1 MKRPLTGLVVAYAA
15 GIWIGSLAGWPAMIL
30 LAVAATLLAAFL
42 FLQRTRWGLAT
53 LLAAVVVAGTGA
65 YREAVTISS
74 PYDITHL
81 LEQRDQ
87 NVQMQGVIVSDTGY
101 RAVPLNE
108 DDAERQR
115 FELELTGLEH
125 FGQWQPAVGR
135 ILVFVSET
143 RDAEPLRYG
152 DRIAFSAILRVPSP
166 MRNPG
171 AFDWRTW
178 LERKGIHFTA
188 TIRKTDLVHVEA
200 HDQGNP
206 MIALSLR
213 LSEYLEH
220 ALRLGLESE
229 PKLAGALAGMV
240 LGKRSEIP
248 TETYADFQ
256 RTGVFHVFAINGL
269 HVGLVTAVVLIVLR
283 LVRIPRRWCA
293 VAAVP
298 LLILYVF
305 ATGAHPGAVRALV
318 MACVWLIGWMLVRP
332 ADSLNSLAAA
342 ALVILVCAPT
352 QLLDGGFILSF
363 TVVLAIVTLTPRI
376 EALLLSRIAPD
387 PFLPRQFVPDWRM
400 KAAAGLHRIVQL
412 LSCSIA
418 AWLGLLPL
426 MAIYFHLFTPI
437 SIVANILVIPLLGC
451 ILALG
456 LLTALAHVASAW
468 LTVTLNNAT
477 GFLLSIMVHGVEW
490 LGHVPFGHRF
500 VQAPPLWLVWAY
512 YGLGILLLSK
522 WISAPRR
529 GLAAVLAVPSYGQSA
544 AIDSLFPANPTG
556 FVTDKAGIFSVQQ
569 QSELTTLATHLR
581 QTTNV
586 ELAIVTLPTL
596 NDRAPVDVATE
607 IGRRWGVGMKAAVG
621 SENRNNGLVLL
632 IMPRHGDTKGKCFL
646 TTGNGMEGR
655 ITDVLATSVC
665 TETIV
670 PVIRSHNLDY
680 GAGVIAGVQRIQQ
693 LASATKTAPAD
704 PAVTAPAGSHTGLW
718 IAGVIIGIIAI
729 VVLFIK
735 MFGSDGEVPET
746 EEATSTAPPEESSV
760 AEDALGLGVAAAA
773 AAAASKF
780 KRRVEPREEDTPSRS
795 SYSSS
800 DSDSSS
806 SGGGSSSGFGGGSD
820 FGGGGGFSGGGGGG
834 DI

>member
-1 MKRPLTGLVVAYAA
+1 MKRPLTGLMVAYVA
-15 GIWIGSLAGWPAMIL
+15 GIWIGSLIGWPAMIL
-30 LAVAATLLAAFL
+30 FAVAAALLVIFL
-42 FLQRTRWGLAT
+42 FLQRTHFGLVT
-53 LLAAVVVAGTGA
+53 LLAAIVLVGTGA
-65 YREAVTISS
+65 YREAATISS
-74 PYDITHL
+74 LNDITRL
-81 LEQRDQ
+81 LEPRDQ

-115 FELELTGLEH
+115 FEFELTAVEH
-125 FGQWQPAVGR
+125 YGQWQPAVGR
-135 ILVFVSET
+135 LLVFVSET

-152 DRIAFSAILRVPSP
+152 DRITVSAILRVPPP

-178 LERKGIHFTA
+178 LERRRIHFTA
-188 TIRKTDLVHVEA
+188 TIRKTDSVHVEA

-206 MIALSLR
+206 VIALSLR

-352 QLLDGGFILSF
+352 QLLDGGFLLSF
-363 TVVLAIVTLTPRI
+363 SVVLAIVTMTPRI
-376 EALLLSRIAPD
+376 EVLLLSRIAPD
-387 PFLPRQFVPDWRM
+387 PFLPRQFVPEWRT
-400 KAAAGLHRIVQL
+400 KLAGGLHRIIQL
-412 LSCSIA
+412 VSCSIA

-437 SIVANILVIPLLGC
+437 SIVANLLVIPLLGG

-456 LLTALAHVASAW
+456 LLTALAHVGSAW
-468 LTVTLNNAT
+468 LTLTLNSAN
-477 GFLLSIMVHGVEW
+477 GFLISIMIRGVEW
-490 LGHVPFGHRF
+490 LGHVPFGHFF
-500 VQAPPLWLVWAY
+500 VRAPPLWLVWAY

-522 WISAPRR
+522 RIPAARR
-529 GLAAVLAVPSYGQSA
+529 GLAAALAVPTLGAALFLSGGNADRVDLTVLSLNDGMSVFIDAPGGRNDMLVDSGGGWSGAHIVIPFLRAQGVNQLA
-544 AIDSLFPANPTG
+544 AIVLTRG
-556 FVTDKAGIFSVQQ
+556 DKAHAAGFDTVANEVPIREAIYSGIGSRSKYYPQWLD
-569 QSELTTLATHLR
+569 E
-581 QTTNV
+581 
-586 ELAIVTLPTL
+586 
-596 NDRAPVDVATE
+596 
-607 IGRRWGVGMKAAVG
+607 MKAHKIPLRAVKAG
-621 SENRNNGLVLL
+621 DDLSVTPEVHIRVL
-632 IMPRHGDTKGKCFL
+632 
-646 TTGNGMEGR
+646 N
-655 ITDVLATSVC
+655 
-665 TETIV
+665 
-670 PVIRSHNLDY
+670 
-680 GAGVIAGVQRIQQ
+680 
-693 LASATKTAPAD
+693 
-704 PAVTAPAGSHTGLW
+704 
-718 IAGVIIGIIAI
+718 
-729 VVLFIK
+729 
-735 MFGSDGEVPET
+735 
-746 EEATSTAPPEESSV
+746 PPP
-760 AEDALGLGVAAAA
+760 GVAA
-773 AAAASKF
+773 
-780 KRRVEPREEDTPSRS
+780 SRS
-795 SYSSS
+795 EDNALVLTVEFGPTRVLLMSDVGETVEKRLLKEFGDLHAQVIVKGQHGTESSCTAEFLDAVHPDAVVQVVNLNDSHRYPESGLRDRLGQRKIALLRS
-800 DSDSSS
+800 DDS
-806 SGGGSSSGFGGGSD
+806 GAVTIRLTPNKYEVRTFLK
-820 FGGGGGFSGGGGGG
+820 
-834 DI
+834 